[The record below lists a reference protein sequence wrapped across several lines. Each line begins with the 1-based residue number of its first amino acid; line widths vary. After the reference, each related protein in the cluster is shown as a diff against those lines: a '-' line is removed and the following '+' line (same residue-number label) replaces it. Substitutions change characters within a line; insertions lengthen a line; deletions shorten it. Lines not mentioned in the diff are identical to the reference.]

1 MPHFFRVLENVK
13 NKESGILG
21 FDRQFVV
28 VMPHR
33 QNINLEFS
41 YIIFALYV
49 RGICNAKLICYFDFC
64 IITMLPLYSQTTKTI

>member
-21 FDRQFVV
+21 FDKQFVAI
-28 VMPHR
+28 MSHLP
-33 QNINLEFS
+33 NIKLQFC

-49 RGICNAKLICYFDFC
+49 RGICNANFNI
-64 IITMLPLYSQTTKTI
+64 